1 MTTSFD
7 PDSCRQNFPAL
18 EREVDGLPAVYFDGP
33 AGSQVPRIVID
44 AMSAYLGGRNA
55 NHGGHFLTSRE
66 SDAMLAEAHRAAA
79 DFMGAADADLV
90 AFGANMTTLTFALS
104 RALAKTWT
112 PGDEVIERRSAPAAR
127 RRAGDEHRPGREL
140 GRALGL
146 RVARQRPGRARRAG
160 VHAVVPR
167 GRAPAAAWSPPAG
180 AGSTS
185 SASASSAP
193 GALENRSAAGCRL
206 SEAPAPAALA
216 TPAAAWAAP
225 GACARPYLW
234 GRPIP

>member
-90 AFGANMTTLTFALS
+90 AFGAFWATVDGEVFALFVI
-104 RALAKTWT
+104 AVAAAEVGVGLAM
-112 PGDEVIERRSAPAAR
+112 VLLMYRNRRSIDLTAI
-127 RRAGDEHRPGREL
+127 DQ
-140 GRALGL
+140 
-146 RVARQRPGRARRAG
+146 QRG
-160 VHAVVPR
+160 
-167 GRAPAAAWSPPAG
+167 
-180 AGSTS
+180 
-185 SASASSAP
+185 
-193 GALENRSAAGCRL
+193 
-206 SEAPAPAALA
+206 
-216 TPAAAWAAP
+216 
-225 GACARPYLW
+225 
-234 GRPIP
+234 